1 MTRLVGILRCDLCH
15 LNTCPAHSVA
25 DPKVIETGCTESEAL
40 PINFWSVIKIMNVKL
55 FVFSIILMALPANV
69 VRAEKIIF
77 AYPSP
82 STSFLP
88 LVVAQKKGFFDP
100 ENLQPELVQIRPAV
114 AIPGLTIGSVDYTTV
129 LGSTIAARMRGVP
142 LVITGVFADK
152 PMDFLVGSKGIL
164 AAKDLKNKV
173 VGISAFGTATHF
185 LTVRVLKAIGLDPE
199 KDLTLRAV
207 GDEGLR
213 LQALSTGLVQATLL
227 GSQGV
232 IEGEKAGLKV
242 IVAAADV
249 IESLPFAGVTTT
261 TAKLKEN
268 PQQIKRVLRAGLH
281 GLRYVLDNKAGTVD
295 VIQSWYRVER
305 GIAAATYDLARKSYS
320 KNGEVSEKGIMLS
333 MEFARSSGKFEKE
346 PTPAEIIDFTL
357 LHEVK
362 KEIAW

>member
-1 MTRLVGILRCDLCH
+1 MSALRAFLIA
-15 LNTCPAHSVA
+15 LTISLWV
-25 DPKVIETGCTESEAL
+25 SEAGL
-40 PINFWSVIKIMNVKL
+40 
-55 FVFSIILMALPANV
+55 

-114 AIPGLTIGSVDYTTV
+114 AIPGLTLGSVDYTTV

-152 PMDFLVGSKGIL
+152 PMDFLLGAKGI
-164 AAKDLKNKV
+164 ASPKDLKGKII
-173 VGISAFGTATHF
+173 GISALGTATHF
-185 LTVRVLKAIGLDPE
+185 LTVRVLKAVGLDPE
-199 KDLTLRAV
+199 KDVSLRAV

-213 LQALSTGLVQATLL
+213 LQALSTGLVQASLL
-227 GSQGV
+227 VSQGV

-261 TAKLKEN
+261 LAKLKEN
-268 PQQIKRVLRAGLH
+268 PQQIKRVLRAGLR
-281 GLRYVLDNKAGTVD
+281 GLRYVQDNKAGTVD

-305 GIAAATYDLARKSYS
+305 EIAASTYDLARKSFS
-320 KNGEVSEKGIMLS
+320 ANGEVNEKGILLS
-333 MEFARSSGKFEKE
+333 MEFARTSGKFEKE
-346 PTPAEIIDFTL
+346 ISPLEIIDFNL
-357 LHEVK
+357 LREVK
-362 KEIAW
+362 KELGWR

>member
-1 MTRLVGILRCDLCH
+1 MSALRTYL
-15 LNTCPAHSVA
+15 
-25 DPKVIETGCTESEAL
+25 IAL
-40 PINFWSVIKIMNVKL
+40 AISLWVSGAGL
-55 FVFSIILMALPANV
+55 A
-69 VRAEKIIF
+69 RAEKIIF

-114 AIPGLTIGSVDYTTV
+114 AIPGLTLGSVDYTTV

-152 PMDFLVGSKGIL
+152 PMDFLVGAKGI
-164 AAKDLKNKV
+164 ASPKDLKGKII
-173 VGISAFGTATHF
+173 GISALGTATHF
-185 LTVRVLKAIGLDPE
+185 LTVRVLKAVGLDPE
-199 KDLTLRAV
+199 KDVTLRAV

-213 LQALSTGLVQATLL
+213 LQALSTGLVQASLL

-261 TAKLKEN
+261 LAKLKEN
-268 PQQIKRVLRAGLH
+268 PQQIKRVLRAGLR
-281 GLRYVLDNKAGTVD
+281 GLRYVQDNKAGTVD

-305 GIAAATYDLARKSYS
+305 EIAASTYDLARKSFS
-320 KNGEVSEKGIMLS
+320 ANGEVNEKGILLS
-333 MEFARSSGKFEKE
+333 MEFARTSGKFEKE
-346 PTPAEIIDFTL
+346 ISPLEIIDFNL
-357 LHEVK
+357 LREVK
-362 KEIAW
+362 KELGWR

>member
-1 MTRLVGILRCDLCH
+1 MKNRSIQLV
-15 LNTCPAHSVA
+15 
-25 DPKVIETGCTESEAL
+25 AL
-40 PINFWSVIKIMNVKL
+40 MISLWAFCSG
-55 FVFSIILMALPANV
+55 SA
-69 VRAEKIIF
+69 RAEKIIF

-114 AIPGLTIGSVDYTTV
+114 AIPGLTLASVDYTTV

-152 PMDFLVGSKGIL
+152 PMDFLVGAKGI
-164 AAKDLKNKV
+164 ATPKDLKGKII
-173 VGISAFGTATHF
+173 GISALGTATHF
-185 LTVRVLKAIGLDPE
+185 LTVRVLKAVGLDPE
-199 KDLTLRAV
+199 KDVTLRAV

-213 LQALSTGLVQATLL
+213 LQALVTGLVQASLL

-261 TAKLKEN
+261 LAKLKEN
-268 PQQIKRVLRAGLH
+268 PQQIKRVLRAGLR
-281 GLRYVLDNKAGTVD
+281 GLRYVQDNQAGTVD
-295 VIQSWYRVER
+295 VIQSWYRLER
-305 GIAAATYDLARKSYS
+305 EIAASTYDLARKSFS
-320 KNGEVSEKGIMLS
+320 ANGEVNDKGILFS
-333 MEFARSSGKFEKE
+333 MEFARTSGKFEKE
-346 PTPAEIIDFTL
+346 ISTLEIIDFNL
-357 LHEVK
+357 LREVK
-362 KEIAW
+362 KELGWR

>member
-1 MTRLVGILRCDLCH
+1 MSAFR
-15 LNTCPAHSVA
+15 
-25 DPKVIETGCTESEAL
+25 GCLFAL
-40 PINFWSVIKIMNVKL
+40 
-55 FVFSIILMALPANV
+55 IISLWVCGPNSA
-69 VRAEKIIF
+69 RAEKIIF

-88 LVVAQKKGFFDP
+88 LVVAQKKGFFEP

-152 PMDFLVGSKGIL
+152 PMDFLVGAKGI
-164 AAKDLKNKV
+164 ASPKDLKGKII
-173 VGISAFGTATHF
+173 GISALGTATHF
-185 LTVRVLKAIGLDPE
+185 LTVRVLKAVGLDPE
-199 KDLTLRAV
+199 KDVTLRAV

-213 LQALSTGLVQATLL
+213 LQALSTGLVLASLL

-261 TAKLKEN
+261 LAKLKEN
-268 PQQIKRVLRAGLH
+268 PQQIKRVLRAGLR
-281 GLRYVLDNKAGTVD
+281 GLRYVQDNKAGTVD

-305 GIAAATYDLARKSYS
+305 EIAASTYDLARKSFS
-320 KNGEVSEKGIMLS
+320 ANGEVNDKGILLS
-333 MEFARSSGKFEKE
+333 MEFARTSGKFEKE
-346 PTPAEIIDFTL
+346 ISPSEIIDFNL
-357 LHEVK
+357 LREVK
-362 KEIAW
+362 KELGWR

>member
-1 MTRLVGILRCDLCH
+1 MSALRAYLIA
-15 LNTCPAHSVA
+15 LTISLWV
-25 DPKVIETGCTESEAL
+25 SEAGL
-40 PINFWSVIKIMNVKL
+40 
-55 FVFSIILMALPANV
+55 

-114 AIPGLTIGSVDYTTV
+114 AIPGLTLGSVDYTTV

-152 PMDFLVGSKGIL
+152 PMDFLLGAKGI
-164 AAKDLKNKV
+164 ATPKDLKGKII
-173 VGISAFGTATHF
+173 GISALGTATHF
-185 LTVRVLKAIGLDPE
+185 LTVRVLKAVGLDPE
-199 KDLTLRAV
+199 KDVTLRAV

-213 LQALSTGLVQATLL
+213 LQALSTGLVQASLL

-261 TAKLKEN
+261 LAKLKEN
-268 PQQIKRVLRAGLH
+268 PADQK
-281 GLRYVLDNKAGTVD
+281 
-295 VIQSWYRVER
+295 S
-305 GIAAATYDLARKSYS
+305 LAR
-320 KNGEVSEKGIMLS
+320 GT
-333 MEFARSSGKFEKE
+333 ARPSVCSR
-346 PTPAEIIDFTL
+346 
-357 LHEVK
+357 
-362 KEIAW
+362 

>member
-1 MTRLVGILRCDLCH
+1 MSALRAYL
-15 LNTCPAHSVA
+15 
-25 DPKVIETGCTESEAL
+25 IAL
-40 PINFWSVIKIMNVKL
+40 TISLWVSAAGL
-55 FVFSIILMALPANV
+55 

-114 AIPGLTIGSVDYTTV
+114 AIPGLTLGSVEYTTV

-152 PMDFLVGSKGIL
+152 PMDFLLGAKGI
-164 AAKDLKNKV
+164 ASPKDLKGKII
-173 VGISAFGTATHF
+173 GISALGTATHF
-185 LTVRVLKAIGLDPE
+185 LTVRVLKAVGLDPE
-199 KDLTLRAV
+199 KDVTLRAV

-213 LQALSTGLVQATLL
+213 LQALSTGLVQASLL

-261 TAKLKEN
+261 LAKLKEN
-268 PQQIKRVLRAGLH
+268 PQQIKRVLRAGLR
-281 GLRYVLDNKAGTVD
+281 GLRYVQDNKAGTVD

-305 GIAAATYDLARKSYS
+305 EIAASTYDLARKSFS
-320 KNGEVSEKGIMLS
+320 ANGEVNEKGILLS
-333 MEFARSSGKFEKE
+333 MEFARTSGKFEKE
-346 PTPAEIIDFTL
+346 ISPLEIIDFNL
-357 LHEVK
+357 LREVK
-362 KEIAW
+362 KELGWR

>member
-1 MTRLVGILRCDLCH
+1 MSALRTYLIALVISLW
-15 LNTCPAHSVA
+15 V
-25 DPKVIETGCTESEAL
+25 SEPGL
-40 PINFWSVIKIMNVKL
+40 
-55 FVFSIILMALPANV
+55 

-88 LVVAQKKGFFDP
+88 LVVAQKKSFFDP

-114 AIPGLTIGSVDYTTV
+114 AIPGLTLGSVDYTTV

-152 PMDFLVGSKGIL
+152 PMDFLVGAKGI
-164 AAKDLKNKV
+164 ASPKDLKGKII
-173 VGISAFGTATHF
+173 GISALGTATHF
-185 LTVRVLKAIGLDPE
+185 LTVRVLKAVGLDPE
-199 KDLTLRAV
+199 KDVTLRAV

-213 LQALSTGLVQATLL
+213 LQALSTGLVQASLL

-261 TAKLKEN
+261 LAKLKEN
-268 PQQIKRVLRAGLH
+268 PQQIKRVLRAGLR
-281 GLRYVLDNKAGTVD
+281 GLRYVQDNKAGTVD

-305 GIAAATYDLARKSYS
+305 EIAASTYDLARKSFS
-320 KNGEVSEKGIMLS
+320 ANGEVNEKGILLS
-333 MEFARSSGKFEKE
+333 MEFARTSGKFEKE
-346 PTPAEIIDFTL
+346 ISPLEIIDFNL
-357 LHEVK
+357 LREVK
-362 KEIAW
+362 KELGWR

>member
-1 MTRLVGILRCDLCH
+1 MSALRTYL
-15 LNTCPAHSVA
+15 
-25 DPKVIETGCTESEAL
+25 IAL
-40 PINFWSVIKIMNVKL
+40 AISLWVSGPGL
-55 FVFSIILMALPANV
+55 

-88 LVVAQKKGFFDP
+88 LVVAQKKGFFEP

-152 PMDFLVGSKGIL
+152 PMDFLVGSKGIVTP
-164 AAKDLKNKV
+164 KDLKGKII
-173 VGISAFGTATHF
+173 GISALGTATHF
-185 LTVRVLKAIGLDPE
+185 LTVRVLKAVGLDPE
-199 KDLTLRAV
+199 KDVSLRAV

-213 LQALSTGLVQATLL
+213 LQALSTGLVQASLL

-261 TAKLKEN
+261 LAKLKEN
-268 PQQIKRVLRAGLH
+268 PQQIKRVLRAGLR
-281 GLRYVLDNKAGTVD
+281 GLRYVQDNKAGTVD

-305 GIAAATYDLARKSYS
+305 EIAASTYDLARKSFS
-320 KNGEVSEKGIMLS
+320 TNGEVNDKGILLS
-333 MEFARSSGKFEKE
+333 MEFARTSGKFEKE
-346 PTPAEIIDFTL
+346 ISPSEIIDFNL
-357 LHEVK
+357 LREVK
-362 KEIAW
+362 KELVWR

>member
-1 MTRLVGILRCDLCH
+1 MKILRSYLI
-15 LNTCPAHSVA
+15 A
-25 DPKVIETGCTESEAL
+25 
-40 PINFWSVIKIMNVKL
+40 SVIGLSVPWTGL
-55 FVFSIILMALPANV
+55 A
-69 VRAEKIIF
+69 RAEKIIF

-88 LVVAQKKGFFDP
+88 LVVAQKRGFFEP

-152 PMDFLVGSKGIL
+152 PMDFLVGAKGI
-164 AAKDLKNKV
+164 ATPKDLKGKII
-173 VGISAFGTATHF
+173 GISALGTATHF
-185 LTVRVLKAIGLDPE
+185 LTVRVLKAVGLDPE
-199 KDLTLRAV
+199 KDVTLRAV

-213 LQALSTGLVQATLL
+213 LQALSTGLVQASLL

-261 TAKLKEN
+261 LAKLKEN
-268 PQQIKRVLRAGLH
+268 PQQIKRVLRAGLR
-281 GLRYVLDNKAGTVD
+281 GLRYVQDNKAGTVD

-305 GIAAATYDLARKSYS
+305 EIAASTYDLARKSFS
-320 KNGEVSEKGIMLS
+320 ANGEVNEKGILLS
-333 MEFARSSGKFEKE
+333 MEFARTSGKFEKE
-346 PTPAEIIDFTL
+346 ISPAEIIDFNL
-357 LHEVK
+357 LREVK
-362 KEIAW
+362 KDLVWR

>member
-1 MTRLVGILRCDLCH
+1 L
-15 LNTCPAHSVA
+15 
-25 DPKVIETGCTESEAL
+25 
-40 PINFWSVIKIMNVKL
+40 
-55 FVFSIILMALPANV
+55 

-88 LVVAQKKGFFDP
+88 LVVAQKKSFFDP

-114 AIPGLTIGSVDYTTV
+114 AIPGLTIGSVDFTTV

-152 PMDFLVGSKGIL
+152 PMDFLVGSKGI
-164 AAKDLKNKV
+164 ASPKDLKGKII
-173 VGISAFGTATHF
+173 GISALGTATHF
-185 LTVRVLKAIGLDPE
+185 LTVRVLKAVGLDPE
-199 KDLTLRAV
+199 KDVTLRAV

-213 LQALSTGLVQATLL
+213 LQALSTGLVQASLL

-261 TAKLKEN
+261 LAKLKEN
-268 PQQIKRVLRAGLH
+268 PQQIKRVLRAGLR
-281 GLRYVLDNKAGTVD
+281 GLRYVQDNKAGTVD

-305 GIAAATYDLARKSYS
+305 EIAASTYDLARKSFS
-320 KNGEVSEKGIMLS
+320 ANGEVNEKGILLS
-333 MEFARSSGKFEKE
+333 MEFARTSGKFEKE
-346 PTPAEIIDFTL
+346 ISPLEIIDFNL
-357 LHEVK
+357 LREVK
-362 KEIAW
+362 KELGWR

>member
-1 MTRLVGILRCDLCH
+1 MSALRAFLIA
-15 LNTCPAHSVA
+15 LTISLWV
-25 DPKVIETGCTESEAL
+25 SEAGL
-40 PINFWSVIKIMNVKL
+40 
-55 FVFSIILMALPANV
+55 

-88 LVVAQKKGFFDP
+88 LVVAQKKSFFDP

-114 AIPGLTIGSVDYTTV
+114 AIPGLTLGSVDYTTV

-152 PMDFLVGSKGIL
+152 PMDFLVGAKGI
-164 AAKDLKNKV
+164 ASPKDLKGKII
-173 VGISAFGTATHF
+173 GISALGTATHF
-185 LTVRVLKAIGLDPE
+185 LTVRVLKAVGLDPE
-199 KDLTLRAV
+199 KDVTLRAV

-213 LQALSTGLVQATLL
+213 LQALSTGLVQASLL

-261 TAKLKEN
+261 LAKLKEN
-268 PQQIKRVLRAGLH
+268 PQQIKRVLRAGLR
-281 GLRYVLDNKAGTVD
+281 GLRYVQDNKGGTVD

-305 GIAAATYDLARKSYS
+305 EIAASTYDLARKSFS
-320 KNGEVSEKGIMLS
+320 ANGEVNEKGILLS
-333 MEFARSSGKFEKE
+333 MEFARTSGKFEKE
-346 PTPAEIIDFTL
+346 ISPLEIIDFNL
-357 LHEVK
+357 LREVK
-362 KEIAW
+362 KELGWR

>member
-1 MTRLVGILRCDLCH
+1 M
-15 LNTCPAHSVA
+15 S
-25 DPKVIETGCTESEAL
+25 AL
-40 PINFWSVIKIMNVKL
+40 PRHL
-55 FVFSIILMALPANV
+55 FALVVSLWVSWASV

-88 LVVAQKKGFFDP
+88 LVVAQKKGFFDA

-114 AIPGLTIGSVDYTTV
+114 AIPGLTLGSVDYTTV

-152 PMDFLVGSKGIL
+152 PMDLLVGSRGITTP
-164 AAKDLKNKV
+164 KDLKGKII
-173 VGISAFGTATHF
+173 GISAFGAATHF

-199 KDLTLRAV
+199 KDVTLRAV

-213 LQALSTGLVQATLL
+213 LQALVTGLVQASLL

-261 TAKLKEN
+261 LAKLKEN
-268 PQQIKRVLRAGLH
+268 PQQIKRVLRAGLR
-281 GLRYVLDNKAGTVD
+281 GLRYVQDNKTGTVD
-295 VIQSWYRVER
+295 VIQSWYRVDREV
-305 GIAAATYDLARKSYS
+305 AMSTYDLARKSFS
-320 KNGEVSEKGIMLS
+320 ANGEVNEKGILLS
-333 MEFARSSGKFEKE
+333 MEFARTSGKFER
-346 PTPAEIIDFTL
+346 EISPSEMIDFNL
-357 LHEVK
+357 LREVK
-362 KEIAW
+362 KELGWR

>member
-1 MTRLVGILRCDLCH
+1 MKTMYTKLVAILVSLLALRVGIVH
-15 LNTCPAHSVA
+15 
-25 DPKVIETGCTESEAL
+25 
-40 PINFWSVIKIMNVKL
+40 
-55 FVFSIILMALPANV
+55 
-69 VRAEKIIF
+69 AEKIIF

-88 LVVAQKKGFFDP
+88 LIVAQKKGFFDA

-152 PMDFLVGSKGIL
+152 PMEYMEGAKGIIS
-164 AAKDLKNKV
+164 AKELKGRI
-173 VGISAFGTATHF
+173 VGISALGTATHF
-185 LTVRVLKAIGLDPE
+185 LTVKVLRAVGLDPD
-199 KDLTLRAV
+199 KDVTLRAV

-213 LQALSTGLVQATLL
+213 LQALGTGLVHASLL
-227 GSQGV
+227 GSQGA
-232 IEGEKAGLKV
+232 IQGEKEGLKV

-261 TAKLKEN
+261 MTKLKGN
-268 PQQIKRVLRAGLH
+268 PQQIKKVLRAGLK
-281 GLRYVLDNKAGTVD
+281 GLRYVQDNRPGTID

-305 GIAAATYDLARKSYS
+305 EVAGATYDLARKSYS
-320 KNGEVSEKGIMLS
+320 TNGEVSEKGVLLS

-346 PTPAEIIDFTL
+346 TSPSEIVDFNL
-357 LHEVK
+357 LREVR
-362 KEIAW
+362 KELAGQ

>member
-1 MTRLVGILRCDLCH
+1 MKTMYTKLVALLVSLLALRVGIVH
-15 LNTCPAHSVA
+15 
-25 DPKVIETGCTESEAL
+25 
-40 PINFWSVIKIMNVKL
+40 
-55 FVFSIILMALPANV
+55 
-69 VRAEKIIF
+69 AEKIIF

-88 LVVAQKKGFFDP
+88 LIVAQKKGFFDA

-152 PMDFLVGSKGIL
+152 PMDFLVGAKGIIS
-164 AAKDLKNKV
+164 AKELKGRI
-173 VGISAFGTATHF
+173 VGISALGTATHF
-185 LTVRVLKAIGLDPE
+185 LTVKVLRAVGLDPD
-199 KDLTLRAV
+199 KDVTLRAV

-213 LQALSTGLVQATLL
+213 LQALGTGLVHASLL
-227 GSQGV
+227 GSQGA
-232 IEGEKAGLKV
+232 IQGEKEGLKV

-261 TAKLKEN
+261 MTKLKGN
-268 PQQIKRVLRAGLH
+268 PQQIKKVLRAGLK
-281 GLRYVLDNKAGTVD
+281 GLRYVQDNRPGTID

-305 GIAAATYDLARKSYS
+305 EVAGATYDLARKSYS
-320 KNGEVSEKGIMLS
+320 TNGEVSEKGVLLS

-346 PTPAEIIDFTL
+346 TSPSEIVDFNL
-357 LHEVK
+357 LREVR
-362 KEIAW
+362 KELAGQ

>member
-1 MTRLVGILRCDLCH
+1 MKTMHAKLVAIVISLFVARVGIVH
-15 LNTCPAHSVA
+15 
-25 DPKVIETGCTESEAL
+25 
-40 PINFWSVIKIMNVKL
+40 
-55 FVFSIILMALPANV
+55 
-69 VRAEKIIF
+69 AEKIIF

-88 LVVAQKKGFFDP
+88 LVVAQKKGFFEL

-114 AIPGLTIGSVDYTTV
+114 AIPGLTLGSVDYTTV

-152 PMDFLVGSKGIL
+152 PMDFLVGSKGIVTPR
-164 AAKDLKNKV
+164 DLKGKI

-185 LTVRVLKAIGLDPE
+185 LTVNILRAIGLDPE
-199 KDLTLRAV
+199 KDVTLRAV

-213 LQALSTGLVQATLL
+213 LQALDTGLVQASLL

-232 IEGEKAGLKV
+232 IQGEKESLKV

-261 TAKLKEN
+261 LGKLRGN
-268 PQQIKRVLRAGLH
+268 PQQIKKVLRAGLR
-281 GLRYVLDNKAGTVD
+281 GLRYVHDNRSGTVE

-305 GIAAATYDLARKSYS
+305 EVAGATYDLARKSYS
-320 KNGEVSEKGIMLS
+320 TNGEVSEKGILLS
-333 MEFARSSGKFEKE
+333 MEFARTSGKFEKE
-346 PTPAEIIDFTL
+346 ISPSEIVDFNL
-357 LHEVK
+357 LREVK
-362 KEIAW
+362 KELVWR